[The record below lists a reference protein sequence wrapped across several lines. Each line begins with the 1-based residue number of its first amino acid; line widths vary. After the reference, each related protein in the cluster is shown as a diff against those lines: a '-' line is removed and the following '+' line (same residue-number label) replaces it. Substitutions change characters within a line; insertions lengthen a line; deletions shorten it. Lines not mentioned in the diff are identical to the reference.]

1 MKLIGSLSS
10 PYVRKVRIV
19 LAEKQLACD
28 WLPEDVWSADTTIQ
42 HSNPLGKVPCLL
54 RDDGRALYDSRVI
67 CQYLNLQSPAHSLI
81 PDADTQRIEVLRWEA
96 LADGVLDA
104 GVLIRL
110 EHTQREAAQ
119 RSDKWLA
126 RQRGKVDQ
134 GLAVIAGD
142 LGDRNWCVGE
152 RLTLAD
158 IAVGAALGW
167 LSFRLPEIAWR
178 TRHPEL
184 GRYYDALMT
193 RPSFQDTAPGT

>member
-10 PYVRKVRIV
+10 PYVRKVRIM
-19 LAEKQLACD
+19 LAEKQLTCD
-28 WLPEDVWSADTTIQ
+28 WLPEDVWAADTTIQ
-42 HSNPLGKVPCLL
+42 RSNPLGKVPCLL

-67 CQYLNLQSPAHSLI
+67 CQYLDLQPPAHSLI
-81 PDADTQRIEVLRWEA
+81 PAADAPRIEVLRWEA

-110 EHTQREAAQ
+110 EHTQREAPQ
-119 RSDKWLA
+119 RSDQWLA
-126 RQRGKVDQ
+126 RQRGKVAQ
-134 GLAVIAGD
+134 GLAVIAAD
-142 LGDRNWCVGE
+142 LGGRSWCVGE
-152 RLTLAD
+152 QLTLAD
-158 IAVGAALGW
+158 VAVGATLGW